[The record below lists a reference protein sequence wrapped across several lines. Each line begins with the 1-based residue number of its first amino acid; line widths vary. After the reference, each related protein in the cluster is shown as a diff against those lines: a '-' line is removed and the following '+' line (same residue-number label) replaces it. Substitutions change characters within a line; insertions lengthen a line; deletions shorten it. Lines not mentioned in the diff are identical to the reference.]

1 MFHAISGW
9 LTRHAR
15 RNRDQLARDNEF
27 AAMNGWYAGKVNGLG
42 TWVYRD
48 PRFMALTSPETS
60 TRCSR

>member
-27 AAMNGWYAGKVNGLG
+27 AAMNGWYAGKANGRG

-48 PRFMALTSPETS
+48 PRFAALTSAKTN